1 METKKIYQLEWHKKF
16 SYCAHCI
23 FSIQLTSKNI
33 FFVSYSVTKW
43 TFFLSPST
51 RSHSQ
56 HQRNDNKR
64 KSLPI
69 ALFPIPDKSSL
80 VFFFALT
87 RSDVKFTLFRI
98 NIQSRVQLHM
108 NLLKSITSLHVWCLL
123 LSSNKKRAGLK
134 WNKYTT
140 LSENRGKRTAKLHND
155 HNTWLKWNHLHTMGL
170 LSATKSSFEF

>member
-1 METKKIYQLEWHKKF
+1 MENFSLQIQCDFWSVLSEAVSESFWDSAAFASNFSHMTLKPTKKNLAHKKPIKIPHGNKKIYQLEWHKKF

-80 VFFFALT
+80 VFF
-87 RSDVKFTLFRI
+87 
-98 NIQSRVQLHM
+98 SRLRGAM
-108 NLLKSITSLHVWCLL
+108 
-123 LSSNKKRAGLK
+123 LSSHS
-134 WNKYTT
+134 
-140 LSENRGKRTAKLHND
+140 SELIFSHECNYIWICSKA
-155 HNTWLKWNHLHTMGL
+155 
-170 LSATKSSFEF
+170 